1 MPKFGSVLSSLQAKL
16 EEARVS
22 NLNYELG
29 RFVQDTKCYF
39 SSTFKGNSL
48 SIPKSTSLPLFPASY
63 NRVSESNNQGIV
75 EPITGKYKYRSS
87 FRPPSDEDILGSVG
101 GDDIIEEEEE
111 EDFDKF
117 SLADSTVVEKFIR
130 VIESSSS
137 KAEVSSSNGQYFMF
151 SKVVN
156 TYSASI

>member
-1 MPKFGSVLSSLQAKL
+1 MPKFGNVLSSLQAKL

-75 EPITGKYKYRSS
+75 QPTGKYKYRSS

-101 GDDIIEEEEE
+101 DDDIIEEEEE
-111 EDFDKF
+111 EEFDKF

-137 KAEVSSSNGQYFMF
+137 KAEVPSSNG
-151 SKVVN
+151 
-156 TYSASI
+156 